1 MCKMDNGLT
10 CCFTGHRPQG
20 LPCGG
25 DEGAPACIR
34 LKDALRREIAAL
46 VEERG
51 VTRFISGMALGIDQW
66 AAGLVAQLRG
76 QYPHLSLEGAVPC
89 AGQESRWS
97 RDKQLQYHALRR
109 QCDRW
114 TILQPAYTRG
124 CMQARN
130 RYMVDNSDIVLAVWD
145 GRPGGTGSTVA
156 YARKR
161 GLCLL
166 ILDPVTAEPVGSAN
180 SFFVP

>member
-1 MCKMDNGLT
+1 MDYGLT
-10 CCFTGHRPQG
+10 CCFTGHRPQA
-20 LPCGG
+20 LPSGG
-25 DEGAPACIR
+25 DERAPACVR

-46 VEERG
+46 VQERG
-51 VTRFISGMALGIDQW
+51 VTHFISGMAQGIDQW

-89 AGQESRWS
+89 AGQESGWS

-161 GLCLL
+161 GRCLL
-166 ILDPVTAEPVGSAN
+166 ILDPVTAELVSSGN
-180 SFFVP
+180 SLFVP